1 MHPPLSH
8 SASALCRRPKDRLLP
23 WLSCIFAFLK
33 LKPTKTSVFCSCWRL
48 HVLEQSSFLEG
59 CCEEDRQAW
68 GLWVP
73 VASAIEFWV
82 FCCVWG
88 DLGRAQI
95 VLIEVVCHAGVKISD
110 LLAVWLIAVKIVFL
124 GVVVAKV
131 VIAYL
136 SIKCEQIFTPFH
148 YKNLTFQNEKYLS
161 IINFKS

>member
-1 MHPPLSH
+1 
-8 SASALCRRPKDRLLP
+8 
-23 WLSCIFAFLK
+23 
-33 LKPTKTSVFCSCWRL
+33 
-48 HVLEQSSFLEG
+48 
-59 CCEEDRQAW
+59 
-68 GLWVP
+68 
-73 VASAIEFWV
+73 
-82 FCCVWG
+82 
-88 DLGRAQI
+88 LGRAQI

-131 VIAYL
+131 AIAYL